1 LQTKRLYTEKA
12 EDVVRR
18 LVGPLSSDRVRT
30 HLANNRLRIF
40 FYLAINYR
48 KYTEDDLPLAEKQ
61 DNNMTH
67 SIVFLFLLS
76 PF

>member
-1 LQTKRLYTEKA
+1 MY
-12 EDVVRR
+12 
-18 LVGPLSSDRVRT
+18 
-30 HLANNRLRIF
+30 
-40 FYLAINYR
+40 YR

-67 SIVFLFLLS
+67 SIVFLYLLS